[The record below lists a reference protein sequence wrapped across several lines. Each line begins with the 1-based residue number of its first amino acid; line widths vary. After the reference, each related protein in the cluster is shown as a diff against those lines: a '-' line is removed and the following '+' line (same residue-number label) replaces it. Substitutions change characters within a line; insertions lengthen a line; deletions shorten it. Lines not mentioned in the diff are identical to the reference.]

1 MDRFIRFGLVA
12 GVVGGVLLALGS
24 GISVVTAAGRPLSVQ
39 STTTAFVIASTLRL
53 LGAVGLLLGISGLVA
68 RCAERGGV
76 FLMTAYA
83 LAVGGL
89 ALNLGWIWSDLFLSD
104 SFAKAAPG
112 VLDSTDHAGTRLD
125 AGGLTAWVANVTL
138 VLLAVAVAR
147 TGSVRRSSWIALAV
161 AGVITLVPLPFDGPV
176 YEVLIG
182 VAFALAAGLAL
193 TRAPAVA
200 TSELRSSAHQLS

>member
-24 GISVVTAAGRPLSVQ
+24 GISVVTSAGRPLSVQ

-53 LGAVGLLLGISGLVA
+53 LGAVGLMLGVSGLVA

-83 LAVGGL
+83 LAVVGL
-89 ALNLGWIWSDLFLSD
+89 ALNLGWIWSDLFISD

-112 VLDSTDHAGTRLD
+112 VLDSSDHAGTRLD
-125 AGGLTAWVANVTL
+125 AGGLAAWIANLTL

-147 TGSVRRSSWIALAV
+147 TGSVRRSSWIALAA
-161 AGVITLVPLPFDGPV
+161 AGAITLVPLPFDGPV

-193 TRAPAVA
+193 RDAPDATAGDRAASVHQVA
-200 TSELRSSAHQLS
+200 